1 MAIHDLK
8 ARISRLPEQ
17 PGVYIFLGAGGET
30 LYVGKARVLRDRVRN
45 YLAAQGMSP
54 RIDALLRDAAGLD
67 VIVTDSVTEAL
78 ALVER
83 LPGQHHVIFD
93 DFHQAHR
100 GAGFKGTGLG
110 LATCK
115 RIVERH
121 GGSIFA
127 MDNPQGYGTSLV
139 FTLPAAHQYAPY
151 GTDTP
156 AYASA

>member
-1 MAIHDLK
+1 MTV
-8 ARISRLPEQ
+8 ART
-17 PGVYIFLGAGGET
+17 AGFAL
-30 LYVGKARVLRDRVRN
+30 LYVV
-45 YLAAQGMSP
+45 
-54 RIDALLRDAAGLD
+54 
-67 VIVTDSVTEAL
+67 VTY
-78 ALVER
+78 
-83 LPGQHHVIFD
+83 
-93 DFHQAHR
+93 
-100 GAGFKGTGLG
+100 G
-110 LATCK
+110 LAICK